1 MLFHSFPRLFVFKY
15 IIFFL
20 LNWKFEFSFYDHFV
34 LIIVNTKNVIFNKTT
49 YLYIQ
54 ARFHSI
60 FRSPSTFAVNFRSFA
75 GNPYCK
81 RTVQSHLQTYLYLL
95 TCYLGAF
102 QDQGS
107 IFLKRFILKIRMYIK
122 KFYTLFRLHF
132 ILILLKYDIYHNL
145 KILSVVSSLYYFKT
159 VSHYNVY
166 KYKKKKSNWL
176 FYVVL

>member
-1 MLFHSFPRLFVFKY
+1 MKIWIFILRSFRFNNSEHWKC
-15 IIFFL
+15 IF
-20 LNWKFEFSFYDHFV
+20 
-34 LIIVNTKNVIFNKTT
+34 TKTT

-81 RTVQSHLQTYLYLL
+81 RTAQSHLQIYLYLL

-107 IFLKRFILKIRMYIK
+107 IFLKRFILKIRMCIK
-122 KFYTLFRLHF
+122 KFYTLFRMHF
-132 ILILLKYDIYHNL
+132 ILKL
-145 KILSVVSSLYYFKT
+145 F
-159 VSHYNVY
+159 
-166 KYKKKKSNWL
+166 KKK
-176 FYVVL
+176 FYQLYLHYIILKLWHMTTYTNIKKKVKLTLLCCTLARR

>member
-1 MLFHSFPRLFVFKY
+1 M
-15 IIFFL
+15 
-20 LNWKFEFSFYDHFV
+20 
-34 LIIVNTKNVIFNKTT
+34 NTKKCCIFTKTT

-81 RTVQSHLQTYLYLL
+81 RTAQSHLQIYLYVL

-107 IFLKRFILKIRMYIK
+107 IFLKRFILKIRMCIK
-122 KFYTLFRLHF
+122 KFYTLFRMHF
-132 ILILLKYDIYHNL
+132 MLKLLKKKIYNL

-159 VSHYNVY
+159 VTHYNVY

-176 FYVVL
+176 YYAVL